1 MMEIA
6 TEIAL
11 CAKFG
16 VLGEMHN
23 SLNSLVEEFERYL
36 RYGDVFEMFKRLSS
50 LRKYSHPLIQ

>member
-11 CAKFG
+11 YAKFG

-23 SLNSLVEEFERYL
+23 SLNLVEEFERYL

>member
-11 CAKFG
+11 YAKFG

-23 SLNSLVEEFERYL
+23 SLNLVEEL
-36 RYGDVFEMFKRLSS
+36 RDIWDMEML
-50 LRKYSHPLIQ
+50 LRCLRDWAHSGNILIL

>member
-11 CAKFG
+11 YAKFG

-23 SLNSLVEEFERYL
+23 SLNLVEEL
-36 RYGDVFEMFKRLSS
+36 RD
-50 LRKYSHPLIQ
+50 I